1 MPAEDLEARLAEIE
15 IKLSFTENLVDE
27 LNSTVYRQQQHID
40 QLQKALLEL
49 RRQVEQLT
57 PPEPGDLRQEIPPHY

>member
-1 MPAEDLEARLAEIE
+1 MAAEDVEARLAEIE

-49 RRQVEQLT
+49 RRQVENLA